1 MPMALSC
8 GIDATVTDSVE
19 AMRYRQLGSS
29 DLQVSEISLG
39 SWLTYGGGVDRER
52 AEACV
57 TTAFDVGINF
67 IDTANVYAGGRAE
80 EFLGEVLANR
90 PRDSYVL
97 ATKLFF
103 PMSESDRGLSRQQV
117 FKQIDASLAR
127 LRTDFVDL
135 YQCHR
140 YDWDT
145 PLEETMDALSEV
157 VRAGKARYLGFSEW
171 PPEKIQE
178 ALDLPGVEKF
188 VSSQPQYSMIWRG
201 PERDVIPLCAAN
213 GISQIVWS
221 PLAQGVLTGK
231 YKPGQPPP
239 ADSRK
244 TSEQMNYFMDSTN
257 DDTLLERVQQL
268 LPVAEGL
275 GLSPAQLALAW
286 VLREPNVA
294 SAIIGASRPE
304 QVSDNAA
311 ASGVELDEATLSQ
324 IDEILGDSVR
334 YEGAAS

>member
-8 GIDATVTDSVE
+8 GIGATVTDSVE
-19 AMRYRQLGSS
+19 TMRYRQLGSS

-39 SWLTYGGGVDRER
+39 SWLTYGGGVGRER

-117 FKQIDASLAR
+117 LKQIDASLTR

-145 PLEETMDALSEV
+145 PLDETMEALSEV

-171 PPEKIQE
+171 PPEKIAE
-178 ALDLPGVEKF
+178 ALSLPGVEKF

-231 YKPGQPPP
+231 YKPGRPPP
-239 ADSRK
+239 ADSRAS
-244 TSEQMNYFMDSTN
+244 SEQMNYFMDSTD

-268 LPVAEGL
+268 LPIAEGL
-275 GLSPAQLALAW
+275 GLSMAHLALAW

-311 ASGVELDEATLSQ
+311 ASGVELDAGTLSQ
-324 IDEILGDSVR
+324 IDEILGSSVR